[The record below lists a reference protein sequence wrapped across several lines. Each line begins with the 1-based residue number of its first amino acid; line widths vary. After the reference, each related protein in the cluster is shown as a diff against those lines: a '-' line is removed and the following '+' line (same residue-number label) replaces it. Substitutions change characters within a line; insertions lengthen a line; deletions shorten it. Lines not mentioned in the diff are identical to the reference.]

1 MTKDELMSAISWAE
15 AEAEKCKGHAAL
27 LAEPPQD
34 LEGRCLA
41 HAKHLRKTARK
52 YELLAE
58 AAKNQLS
65 RM

>member
-15 AEAEKCKGHAAL
+15 AEAEKCKENAAL
-27 LAEPPQD
+27 FAEPPQD

-41 HAKHLRKTARK
+41 HAKHLRETARR
-52 YELLAE
+52 YELLAQ

-65 RM
+65 QL